1 MEMLA
6 DGSNDI
12 SMLLAKKIGAHEVQV
27 GEVAVIEA
35 LRKPGG
41 KADGVAV

>member
-1 MEMLA
+1 MLA
-6 DGSNDI
+6 HGSNDI
-12 SMLLAKKIGAHEVQV
+12 AVLLAEEIGAHEVQV